1 MTGRTPI
8 RRGLRT
14 AGALAAG
21 LAALAL
27 AGCGDPAPAGDA
39 EAGKALF
46 VAGCTQCH
54 VLADAATPDRPGG
67 TVGPNLDDA
76 FRGARQHG
84 WKESTLRAVTLEW
97 LALAEPPMPRD
108 IYEGKE
114 AEDVAAYVAS
124 VAGTTP
130 ESEVR
135 KAEPVQPP
143 AGVGPGEE

>member
-1 MTGRTPI
+1 
-8 RRGLRT
+8 
-14 AGALAAG
+14 
-21 LAALAL
+21 
-27 AGCGDPAPAGDA
+27 
-39 EAGKALF
+39 
-46 VAGCTQCH
+46 
-54 VLADAATPDRPGG
+54 
-67 TVGPNLDDA
+67 
-76 FRGARQHG
+76 
-84 WKESTLRAVTLEW
+84 
-97 LALAEPPMPRD
+97 MPRD